1 MVSIRFADYMRRE
14 SPGST
19 VDRPHGSGDYL
30 FLYFPYP
37 MNLLLES
44 GRVTTKNNA
53 CVLFAP
59 YDMHFL
65 SGAPDF
71 LNSFV
76 HFKPDFPVTVKTGHV
91 FYPDNYEEINETLRR
106 ITAETVMPDEL
117 SAQMREALIRELLVL
132 TARGQKNEQGDPLFK
147 RFYDLKMKMLKDPG
161 KNYSSEELASLVY
174 MSRTQFFEYYRRF
187 FNSSPKKDM
196 QKMKMEKARTLL
208 SDRSKTVLDVAM
220 SVGYSSVEHFTRCY
234 KEYFGHSPRTKHQ

>member
-59 YDMHFL
+59 YDMHFF

-71 LNSFV
+71 LIRSCTLS
-76 HFKPDFPVTVKTGHV
+76 PIFP
-91 FYPDNYEEINETLRR
+91 
-106 ITAETVMPDEL
+106 
-117 SAQMREALIRELLVL
+117 
-132 TARGQKNEQGDPLFK
+132 
-147 RFYDLKMKMLKDPG
+147 
-161 KNYSSEELASLVY
+161 
-174 MSRTQFFEYYRRF
+174 
-187 FNSSPKKDM
+187 
-196 QKMKMEKARTLL
+196 
-208 SDRSKTVLDVAM
+208 
-220 SVGYSSVEHFTRCY
+220 
-234 KEYFGHSPRTKHQ
+234 

>member
-1 MVSIRFADYMRRE
+1 
-14 SPGST
+14 
-19 VDRPHGSGDYL
+19 
-30 FLYFPYP
+30 
-37 MNLLLES
+37 
-44 GRVTTKNNA
+44 
-53 CVLFAP
+53 
-59 YDMHFL
+59 
-65 SGAPDF
+65 
-71 LNSFV
+71 
-76 HFKPDFPVTVKTGHV
+76 
-91 FYPDNYEEINETLRR
+91 
-106 ITAETVMPDEL
+106 
-117 SAQMREALIRELLVL
+117 MREALIRELLVL
-132 TARGQKNEQGDPLFK
+132 TARGQKNEQRDPLYK

-234 KEYFGHSPRTKHQ
+234 KEYFGHSPRTETSIKPNYCSLIKASFLCIVSIEKRLI